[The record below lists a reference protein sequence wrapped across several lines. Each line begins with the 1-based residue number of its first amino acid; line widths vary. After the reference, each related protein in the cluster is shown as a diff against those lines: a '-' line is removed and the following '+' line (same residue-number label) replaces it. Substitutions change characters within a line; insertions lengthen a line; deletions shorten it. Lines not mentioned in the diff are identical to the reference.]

1 MRAPRCRWAW
11 CSQGNPRLVVDW
23 ARKPHVR
30 REVVG
35 ATYRDPN
42 SGTGHIDAVHQP
54 WCPNPRSA
62 DSCWS
67 TGRSWMRS
75 VRDDLA
81 VVRDDQA
88 LTLPGQKLQALPQCL
103 LAVGERHG
111 VGGKMRGTAHGFG
124 LPSVRFWRPGRVWGS
139 GGAAGRAG
147 EGRVRHRVRRPDC
160 GGGGAAART
169 SSAASSTVATS
180 SWPTE
185 ANAGCPVTDR
195 RTVGDHGTAPSAT
208 MGPRQR
214 RRASTKPWA
223 ASVGLPLSARPW
235 PLPGEYTRSR
245 GRICTLKVLGGRQ
258 PQDRR
263 ARVVGS
269 LPRCAGPSGFPRLA
283 RSPVRCLPLVCRG
296 SV

>member
-195 RTVGDHGTAPSAT
+195 RTVGDHGTAPET
-208 MGPRQR
+208 Q
-214 RRASTKPWA
+214 
-223 ASVGLPLSARPW
+223 GLDEA
-235 PLPGEYTRSR
+235 
-245 GRICTLKVLGGRQ
+245 LGGQCGVAALGPPVAVARGIYAIAGSDMH
-258 PQDRR
+258 PEGPGR
-263 ARVVGS
+263 AAT
-269 LPRCAGPSGFPRLA
+269 PGPSGTRRREPPAVCGAQWLA